1 MVIGQVALQKD
12 CSSLYPL
19 PVVFEYYTHNAHPIH
34 MFHCIQLSQ
43 PCEVAFVILIF
54 PSSCREQSWI
64 SSDHYRALPDPLR
77 AHCQDYQSGVE
88 PTPWRKA
95 GICFLWWHSSGTVAS
110 LGVGSSLCTLT
121 VLFSPVVCVP
131 LPSLL
136 SSTERDF
143 LSSRRHLSFIPGPCR
158 ALIGLLFFI

>member
-1 MVIGQVALQKD
+1 MALQKD

-19 PVVFEYYTHNAHPIH
+19 PVVFEYFTHNAHPIH

-110 LGVGSSLCTLT
+110 LGVGFLT
-121 VLFSPVVCVP
+121 VYSDCPLFPSCVRS
-131 LPSLL
+131 PSLTVIFHRKGF
-136 SSTERDF
+136 SEFEEAS
-143 LSSRRHLSFIPGPCR
+143 
-158 ALIGLLFFI
+158 